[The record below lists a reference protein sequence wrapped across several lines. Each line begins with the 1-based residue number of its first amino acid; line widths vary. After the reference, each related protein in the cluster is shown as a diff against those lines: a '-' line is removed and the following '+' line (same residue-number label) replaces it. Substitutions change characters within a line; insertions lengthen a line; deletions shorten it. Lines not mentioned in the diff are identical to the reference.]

1 MKFRSLIE
9 VVSILC
15 LLGYFAS
22 CSASKRTPVVVVPA
36 KSENMSERKLRKS
49 ITEFAKTKLGS
60 KYKYANRG
68 PKQFDCSGFTHY
80 VLKEFDIAVPP
91 VSREQEK
98 LGKAI
103 NWKDAEPGDLLF
115 YRRKKNDAVFHV
127 SLVIE
132 NTGNSLKVI
141 HATSSRG
148 VVIDDIYQ
156 SSYWNS
162 KIITARRIL

>member
-9 VVSILC
+9 ILSVLC
-15 LLGYFAS
+15 LVAYFAS
-22 CSASKRTPVVVVPA
+22 CSAARKASVELV
-36 KSENMSERKLRKS
+36 KSESMSDRQLRKS
-49 ITEFAKTKLGS
+49 IAKFAQTKLGA

-80 VLKEFDIAVPP
+80 VMNEFDITIPP

-103 NWKDAEPGDLLF
+103 NWKDAKPGDLLF
-115 YRRKKNDAVFHV
+115 YRRSKNGTVFHV

-162 KIITARRIL
+162 KVITARTIL